1 MIDSLYKRLLPLLLD
16 QIELPND
23 QIGKLLLGLWVM
35 GQAEASGI
43 NIQNNPQAKQA
54 FGERVVE
61 LTQKLPDD
69 YSDNPQDDALFLAL
83 RLASHGNFEGAGK
96 KLKGHLKTVSE
107 HMAAM
112 DALSKLDGVEKVGLK
127 VMRGGKKGS
136 ALALDA
142 TVMEQKRRERLD
154 FLDLVRLENPG
165 ATANKIYEI
174 AEAQSLN
181 RLGELVSLS
190 TFRRA
195 EK

>member
-1 MIDSLYKRLLPLLLD
+1 MIDSLYKRLPPLSLD
-16 QIELPND
+16 QLNLPD
-23 QIGKLLLGLWVM
+23 EQLGKLLLGLWVM

-43 NIQNNPQAKQA
+43 NLQNNPQAKQA

-83 RLASHGNFEGAGK
+83 RLASLGNFEAAGK

-112 DALSKLDGVEKVGLK
+112 NAISKLNEVEKVGLK
-127 VMRGGKKGS
+127 VMLGGKKGS
-136 ALALDA
+136 ALGKDGTAK
-142 TVMEQKRRERLD
+142 EKQRRELLD

-165 ATANKIYEI
+165 KTNNKIYEI
-174 AEAQSLN
+174 AEAQSLKK
-181 RLGELVSLS
+181 LGEQVSLS